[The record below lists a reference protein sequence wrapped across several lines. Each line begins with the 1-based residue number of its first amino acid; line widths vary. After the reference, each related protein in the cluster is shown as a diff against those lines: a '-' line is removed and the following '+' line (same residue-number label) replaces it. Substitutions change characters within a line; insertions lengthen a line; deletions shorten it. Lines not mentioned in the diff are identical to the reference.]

1 MMTSIIKKYKN
12 PLIYL
17 LTIVFIFLLWLVLSL
32 LIDSSLILPSPLSSL
47 KEVFQFFKEG
57 SFYLSLLFTCLR
69 AILAFIISF
78 IITLIL
84 VLISQN
90 DTLKSA
96 VKLFTSIIRGI
107 PTMAIILI
115 LIIWMKP
122 SITPIIVA
130 IFVLIPILYEE
141 FLTICD
147 SFRTEFLPVIFVY
160 EIKKKDVIK
169 LFFKEKMSNI
179 FDFSTSALGFSLK
192 LVISAEALALSYYGL
207 GSIMQFSKI
216 YLEMEKLFAL
226 AIIAVIL
233 GLILELIVK
242 SLKRWFL
249 KIND

>member
-1 MMTSIIKKYKN
+1 MTSIIKKYKN

-17 LTIVFIFLLWLVLSL
+17 LTIFFIFLLWLVFSL
-32 LIDSSLILPSPLSSL
+32 LIDSSLILSSPVSSI
-47 KEVFQFFKEG
+47 KEVFSFFKEG

-78 IITLIL
+78 IISLIL
-84 VLISQN
+84 VLISLN
-90 DTLKSA
+90 DTLRSA
-96 VKLFTSIIRGI
+96 VKIFTSIIRGI

-130 IFVLIPILYEE
+130 MLVLIPILYEE

-147 SFRTEFLPVIFVY
+147 SFKTEFLPVILVY
-160 EIKKKDVIK
+160 DIKKRDIIK
-169 LFFKEKMSNI
+169 LFFKEKMGNI
-179 FDFSTSALGFSLK
+179 FDFSASSLGFSLK

-242 SLKRWFL
+242 SFKRWFL

>member
-1 MMTSIIKKYKN
+1 MTFIIKKYKN

-17 LTIVFIFLLWLVLSL
+17 LTIIFVFLLWLVLSL
-32 LIDSSLILPSPLSSL
+32 LIDSSLILPSPVSSI
-47 KEVFQFFKEG
+47 KEIFYFFKDG

-69 AILAFIISF
+69 AIIAFIISF
-78 IITLIL
+78 IVTLIL
-84 VLISQN
+84 VLMSLN
-90 DTLKSA
+90 ATLRNV
-96 VKLFTSIIRGI
+96 VKLITSITRGI

-122 SITPIIVA
+122 SIAPIIVA
-130 IFVLIPILYEE
+130 TLVLIPILYEE

-147 SFRTEFLPVIFVY
+147 SFKSEFLPVILVY
-160 EIKKKDVIK
+160 NIKKRDIIK

-179 FDFSTSALGFSLK
+179 FDFSASSLGFSLK

-226 AIIAVIL
+226 AIIAVFL
-233 GLILELIVK
+233 GLLLEVIIK